1 MDKHFTRKYR
11 PIQLTDVIGQEK
23 VVKALVKQA
32 EKGVLSQAFLFAGHW
47 GAGKTTMA
55 RIVAKILT
63 CEHVNGAVACG
74 KCRSCI
80 SIHNGYCPDVAEI
93 DAGSSGGIEKA
104 RAIKQD
110 AQTAPQ
116 ELSRKI
122 YILDEAHKLTE
133 AAWNALLKVVEEPP
147 PYVTFIFCTTDHRKV
162 PNTIVSRCRRYQ
174 FRCISKPDIMKRLK
188 QVSDREN
195 ITTDLN
201 ALSYIAEMA
210 QGAMRDA
217 FELLEDV
224 ACVTDNKVVEEQVRE
239 YFGVPESRL
248 LYRIAKKVA
257 EGDASGVLM
266 DVDDLIM
273 AHSNIRL
280 VTSQL
285 ANVFRNAMVFD
296 VCGPDSK
303 LLEIDDSEKEVLSFI
318 AKNLKRQGLVKIGQI
333 LGRVERDLEANLEE
347 RYALEAALISCILIL
362 SNEASNKTTAT
373 K

>member
-1 MDKHFTRKYR
+1 MEKHFTRKYR
-11 PIQLTDVIGQEK
+11 PIQLSDIIGQEK
-23 VVKALVKQA
+23 VVKALTKQA
-32 EKGVLSQAFLFAGHW
+32 EKGSLSQAFLFAGHW

-63 CEHVNGAVACG
+63 CEDVKGAVACG
-74 KCRSCI
+74 KCRSCV
-80 SIHNGYCPDVAEI
+80 SIHNGFCPDVAEI
-93 DAGSSGGIEKA
+93 DAGSTGGIEKA

-110 AQTAPQ
+110 AQIAPQ
-116 ELSRKI
+116 ELSRKV

-162 PNTIVSRCRRYQ
+162 PTTIVSRCRRYQ
-174 FRCISKPDIMKRLK
+174 FRSISKTDIMKRLK
-188 QVSDREN
+188 QVSDREKIN
-195 ITTDLN
+195 TDVVS
-201 ALSYIAEMA
+201 LSCIAEMA

-224 ACVTDNKVVEEQVRE
+224 AVVTDNNVVEESVRE
-239 YFGVPESRL
+239 YFGIPENRL
-248 LYRIAKKVA
+248 LYRIAKKIA

-266 DVDDLIM
+266 DVDDLVM

-280 VTSQL
+280 VASQL
-285 ANVFRNAMVFD
+285 ATVFRNAMIFE

-303 LLEIDDSEKEVLSFI
+303 LLEIDETEKAVLSTV

-333 LGRVERDLEANLEE
+333 LGRVERDLDTNIEE
-347 RYALEAALISCILIL
+347 RYALEAALINCILIL
-362 SNEASNKTTAT
+362 NNEVTNKTPAT

>member
-1 MDKHFTRKYR
+1 MEKHFTRKYR

-23 VVKALVKQA
+23 VVKALTKQA
-32 EKGVLSQAFLFAGHW
+32 EKNALSQAFLFAGHW
-47 GAGKTTMA
+47 GSGKTTMA

-63 CEHVNGAVACG
+63 CEDVKGAVACG
-74 KCRSCI
+74 KCRSCT
-80 SIHNGYCPDVAEI
+80 SIHSGYCPDVAEI
-93 DAGSSGGIEKA
+93 DAGSTGGIEKA

-174 FRCISKPDIMKRLK
+174 FKGISKTDITKRLK
-188 QVSDREN
+188 QVSDREQ
-195 ITTDLN
+195 IKTDPT
-201 ALSYIAEMA
+201 ALSYIAEMS

-224 ACVTDNKVVEEQVRE
+224 AIVTDNDVTEAQVRE
-239 YFGVPESRL
+239 YFGVPENRL

-257 EGDASGVLM
+257 EGDASGIMM

-273 AHSNIRL
+273 ANSNVRL
-280 VTSQL
+280 VATQL
-285 ANVFRNAMVFD
+285 AGVFRNAMIFD

-303 LLEIDDSEKEVLSFI
+303 LLDIDDSEKEILSFV

-347 RYALEAALISCILIL
+347 RYALEAALISCILIVN
-362 SNEASNKTTAT
+362 NEANKLTPVT